1 MEQGGKEIIWVRLSA
16 GFSLF
21 AAAMLL
27 LKLLSGFDLVS
38 FLLGVVGVVAAVKLL
53 KRSKTAAYVVIAF
66 LGFVVIT
73 SFPILYLFLIYPAMN
88 GHINTPGLI
97 EYIAIIYIL
106 IGGSCIW
113 GLLKKETRE
122 ILR

>member
-1 MEQGGKEIIWVRLSA
+1 MKQSGKEMIWVRLSA

-21 AAAMLL
+21 AAIMLL
-27 LKLLSGFDLVS
+27 LKLMSGFDLVS
-38 FLLGVVGVVAAVKLL
+38 FILGVVGVVAGVKLIKL
-53 KRSKTAAYVVIAF
+53 RKTAAYVVIAF
-66 LGFVVIT
+66 LGFVIAS

-97 EYIAIIYIL
+97 EYVAIIYIL
-106 IGGSCIW
+106 IGSSCIW
-113 GLLKKETRE
+113 GLLKKDTRT